1 MIGSLRIRNFKCFKD
16 ERFELRPLNIFCGQN
31 GVGKSSAIQTLLLI
45 REASSGLSNDE
56 FVRLNGPSL
65 LELGTVADVFY
76 HNADDTFIEFTIE
89 DTEGQ
94 ELKWMFPADNVSENQ
109 YLVLKPDPSLEG
121 KPSRCLA
128 CFTSHQ
134 TSGFTYICADR
145 HGPQDT
151 QGIQSS
157 SSETIQV
164 GVRGEFTA
172 EVLAKLGQYEVR
184 ERLLCPQ
191 PAGEP
196 ERSKRLARQ
205 IEFWMR
211 GLIPGIEIRSQSY
224 PDTNVVTIRLKMSG
238 KTAEWSRPANIGFGV
253 SHGLPIIVA
262 GLLCPPE
269 SLFILDSPESHLHP
283 AAQAYMARFLATLA
297 AGGVQVI
304 VETHSDHIING
315 IRLAAIDNHP
325 LDRKNVII
333 HNFCTD
339 SEGSFQVMPIEITAT
354 GSLSEWP
361 RNFLDQTERDL
372 AAILKARKEH
382 G

>member
-16 ERFELRPLNIFCGQN
+16 ERFELRPLNVFCGQN

-45 REASSGLSNDE
+45 REASSSLSSDE

-65 LELGTVADVFY
+65 LELGTVADVFC
-76 HNADDTFIEFTIE
+76 HNADDTFMEFTIE

-94 ELKWMFPADNVSENQ
+94 ESKWVFPANNVSENQ
-109 YLVLKPDPSLEG
+109 YLVLKE

-134 TSGFTYICADR
+134 TSVFTYICAER
-145 HGPQDT
+145 HGPQD
-151 QGIQSS
+151 IQSIQS
-157 SSETIQV
+157 RSSENIQV

-172 EVLAKLGQYEVR
+172 EVLVKLEQHEVR
-184 ERLLCPQ
+184 EPLLYPHSE
-191 PAGEP
+191 GEP
-196 ERSKRLARQ
+196 ERSRRLARQ
-205 IEFWMR
+205 IEFWMQ
-211 GLIPGIEIRSQSY
+211 GLIPGIEIRAHSY
-224 PDTNVVTIRLKMSG
+224 PDTNVAIIRLKMSG
-238 KTAEWSRPANIGFGV
+238 KTAEWSRPANIGFGI
-253 SHGLPIIVA
+253 SHSLPIIVA

-283 AAQAYMARFLATLA
+283 AAQAYIARFLATLA

-315 IRLAAIDNHP
+315 IRLAAVGDHSLNRE
-325 LDRKNVII
+325 DVII

-361 RNFLDQTERDL
+361 KNFLDQTEQDL
-372 AAILKARKEH
+372 AAILKARKKRE
-382 G
+382 

>member
-1 MIGSLRIRNFKCFKD
+1 M
-16 ERFELRPLNIFCGQN
+16 
-31 GVGKSSAIQTLLLI
+31 
-45 REASSGLSNDE
+45 
-56 FVRLNGPSL
+56 
-65 LELGTVADVFY
+65 
-76 HNADDTFIEFTIE
+76 FIEFTIE

-94 ELKWMFPADNVSENQ
+94 ELKWMFPADNISENQ
-109 YLVLKPDPSLEG
+109 YLVLKE
-121 KPSRCLA
+121 KPPRCLK

-134 TSGFTYICADR
+134 TSDFTYICADR
-145 HGPQDT
+145 YGPQDI

-172 EVLAKLGQYEVR
+172 EVLVKLGQHEVR
-184 ERLLCPQ
+184 KPLLHPHSE
-191 PAGEP
+191 GE
-196 ERSKRLARQ
+196 SKRLASQ

-211 GLIPGIEIRSQSY
+211 GLIPGIEIRSQ
-224 PDTNVVTIRLKMSG
+224 PQPNTNVVTIELKMSG

-253 SHGLPIIVA
+253 SHSLPIIVA
-262 GLLCPPE
+262 GLLCPPGA
-269 SLFILDSPESHLHP
+269 LFILDSPESHLHP
-283 AAQAYMARFLATLA
+283 AAQAYIARFLATLA

-315 IRLAAIDNHP
+315 IRLAAVDNHQ
-325 LDRKNVII
+325 LDREDVII

-339 SEGSFQVMPIEITAT
+339 SEGYFQVMPIEITAT

-361 RNFLDQTERDL
+361 RNFLDQTEQDL
-372 AAILKARKEH
+372 AAIWEARKKN